1 MTEIRDEI
9 ATRLADT
16 ISQALDL
23 PVPINEPEPTR
34 WTELKEATGDPATPG
49 RTILRAVAVQ
59 DEGAPERLSFVRGAT
74 ADPTD
79 ELEVTLVIAYAV
91 QIKPDLGDDISAL
104 RTERRRF
111 RKQEVAVIVA
121 AIEADR
127 TLGLAADTCAEVDPP
142 AYEDVIT
149 FQNTLPCATALIP
162 VRVLYTGANAA
173 A

>member
-34 WTELKEATGDPATPG
+34 WTELKEATGDPAPG

-59 DEGAPERLSFVRGAT
+59 DESAPERLSFVRGAT

-91 QIKPDLGDDISAL
+91 QIKPGLGDDVSKL
-104 RTERRRF
+104 RMERRRF
-111 RKQEVAVIVA
+111 RKLEVAAIVA

-127 TLGLAADTCAEVDPP
+127 TLGLALDVCAEIDPP
-142 AYEDVIT
+142 AYEDGIA

-162 VRVLYTGANAA
+162 VRVLYTGSNAA